1 MPQDE
6 RGKLDDDPGAGPDG
20 LDMLDDGE
28 SRFSM
33 MTGTLVVLGVVT
45 LAVFAGVI
53 WYAYKAGSNQAQT
66 GAPAVVMAE
75 EGESKQKPEDP
86 GGANF
91 AHQDKT
97 VYNKIDGASEDIE
110 QLLPGSEEPM
120 EKPRIISPS
129 TEDLPPAG
137 QPKIVRIPDSG
148 SVTAPPP
155 PEVEAPEITDPM
167 AGARD
172 KNAGNDAASA
182 TGAEDM
188 PVAPEQAPEIA
199 AVGEAAKAPEAVA
212 QVEAPAPVDAPA
224 DETRPAMGSGA
235 FVLQLGAFRTQEA
248 AVAGWKLLTSK
259 HAAILDGLTQAVSEA
274 DLGEKGKFYRLQA
287 GPFTDRAAA
296 SGKCT
301 ALKNAGA
308 NCLVV
313 AR

>member
-20 LDMLDDGE
+20 LDLLDDGE

-33 MTGTLVVLGVVT
+33 MTGTLVALGVVT

-75 EGESKQKPEDP
+75 QGESKLKPEDP

-172 KNAGNDAASA
+172 ESAGNDAASA
-182 TGAEDM
+182 AGAEDM

-199 AVGEAAKAPEAVA
+199 AVGEAAKAPEAP
-212 QVEAPAPVDAPA
+212 EAPAPADATMPA
-224 DETRPAMGSGA
+224 IGGGA
-235 FVLQLGAFRTQEA
+235 FVLQLGAFRTQES